1 MLLKYITFFLLT
13 AVFFYDVIE
22 YRLLYRT
29 QPLNLILLNSSWYEK
44 GFLLQVLLN
53 EKYKSYLWQTFI
65 VNSWTQISVAKNSVK
80 NCSQMRLTGLLISET
95 GKIGS
100 KGHWHDCSKQV
111 TLAQLFQGEL
121 AWLFSNDTGTIIPKW
136 NWRDYSQVKAARLLP
151 SETDTVVP
159 QWVWHDYS
167 KLRLARLFLN
177 ETFVP
182 KWR

>member
-1 MLLKYITFFLLT
+1 MVLTQNSTGLKPSCMLLKYITLFLLT

-53 EKYKSYLWQTFI
+53 EKYKSYLWETFI

-80 NCSQMRLTGLLISET
+80 NCSQMRSTGLLISET

-111 TLAQLFQGEL
+111 TLAQLFPSE
-121 AWLFSNDTGTIIPKW
+121 TGAIIPKLKQQDCPLV
-136 NWRDYSQVKAARLLP
+136 RQIQLFP
-151 SETDTVVP
+151 SETDTII
-159 QWVWHDYS
+159 
-167 KLRLARLFLN
+167 LN
-177 ETFVP
+177 WD
-182 KWR
+182 WRDCS